1 MNLALEPRTLT
12 RWDAHKYARQAYDM
26 GVRFIGG
33 CCGFEPYHIRAIA
46 EEVREFFNDI
56 FRNSKRHQK
65 MLLKAM
71 STILPR
77 LARASCKG
85 YITYGDVI

>member
-1 MNLALEPRTLT
+1 
-12 RWDAHKYARQAYDM
+12 M

-85 YITYGDVI
+85 YITYGDVIEESRVDLSKLIP